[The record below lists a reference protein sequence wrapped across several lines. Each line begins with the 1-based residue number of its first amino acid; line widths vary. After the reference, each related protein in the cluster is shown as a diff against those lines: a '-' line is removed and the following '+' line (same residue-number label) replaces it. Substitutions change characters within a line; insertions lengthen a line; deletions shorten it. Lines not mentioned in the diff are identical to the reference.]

1 MTKVQSTPVAGR
13 PDGPEAAA
21 YLGTTFGTR
30 VVSVRDLAE
39 AFGQS
44 LGSVFF
50 IGQPWLGLLLWGAL
64 LSRPVLALFAL
75 CGLLSG
81 VLVQGVLRVLDEPG
95 LGGGIKANA
104 LLTAVVTGWMN
115 GPMGMP
121 WAQQLLLAVAAAIAA
136 ALVTAALM
144 RVLARSILPV
154 LLWGY
159 CLVAAM
165 LFSVCPDCTVRAAY
179 TMPVW
184 PMPTDAMGWL
194 GSFLRSM
201 ASLMYSPHAVAGVL
215 VCIAVVLWSR
225 AMFLAGLAGWLGGV
239 LLSMGFQRMGLSFVW
254 LPLSYNYFIAGM
266 ALGAVIF
273 LPGRLSLPVAAV
285 AGALTAFFGLVL
297 QYALGW
303 SATSYLP
310 VSSALVIW
318 VGMGALTLAG
328 DRAIVVRNA
337 TPGEPPEQ
345 RWWLDAYWRARYGRM
360 VPLFA
365 VPVTGELQ
373 IAQGFDGRI
382 SHTGIYRHALDF
394 QRSPAAEAVGGS
406 IWGAAVTAP
415 APGMIERARDGVAD
429 NPLGVCNYAE
439 KWGNH
444 VVIRLDA
451 GGWAMLAHLQQGTVA
466 VAPGARVETG
476 SYLGRVGNSG
486 RSPVPHLH
494 LQLQSSPEPGAATLP
509 FRLANYF
516 TAETS
521 TAVFARWHA
530 SAVPLEG
537 EVLAQAQANPVVYNT
552 LVGMA
557 PGTAVWT
564 SEVQGDIPR
573 AFNPGQAHVQ
583 QLQVRIDS
591 LGEQVLD
598 AGKQGRL
605 VLALDPDALRVVALE
620 DTSAPLLRLLAMG
633 AISMPYA
640 ARVGTRWIDVAPVV
654 PGGGWWRPW
663 SLLLAPYRLHPFP
676 VVHCSCT
683 AIAEPGLNGPT
694 LEWVSTLQT
703 FGASGPH
710 KLTCQ
715 FSPLRGPVKLQ
726 AEFAAGVLT
735 FRLLSFEPAPPG

>member
-1 MTKVQSTPVAGR
+1 MNTAQSPPIAVHA
-13 PDGPEAAA
+13 EAAA
-21 YLGTTFGTR
+21 PTSATLR
-30 VVSVRDLAE
+30 ALRASVRGWVE
-39 AFGQS
+39 AFGQA

-50 IGQPWLGLLLWGAL
+50 IGRPWLGLLLWGAL
-64 LSRPVLALFAL
+64 LSSPALALFAL

-81 VLVQGVLRVLDEPG
+81 VLVQWVLRIQDAPG

-104 LLTAVVTGWMN
+104 LLTAVVSGWMS

-121 WAQQLLLAVAAAIAA
+121 WAQQLVLAAAAAIAA

-144 RVLARSILPV
+144 RMLARSFLPV

-179 TMPVW
+179 TLPVW
-184 PMPTDAMGWL
+184 PVPTDAQGWL

-215 VCIAVVLWSR
+215 VCTAVLMWSR
-225 AMFLAGLAGWLGGV
+225 AMFLAGLAGWIGGV
-239 LLSMGFQRMGLSFVW
+239 VLSLGFQRLGLSFVW

-273 LPGRLSLPVAAV
+273 LPGRLCLPVAAV

-297 QYALGW
+297 QYVLGW
-303 SATSYLP
+303 SAASYLP
-310 VSSALVIW
+310 MSSALAIW

-328 DRAIVVRNA
+328 ERAIVERNA

-345 RWWLDAYWRARYGRM
+345 RWWKEACWHARYGRT

-365 VPVTGELQ
+365 VPVAGELQ
-373 IAQGFDGRI
+373 IAQGFDGRT
-382 SHTGIYRHALDF
+382 SHMGMYRHALDF
-394 QRSPAAEAVGGS
+394 QRSPAAEAVAGS
-406 IWGAAVTAP
+406 IWGAAITAP
-415 APGMIERARDGVAD
+415 APGMVERVHDGVAD

-451 GGWAMLAHLQQGTVA
+451 GGWAMLAHLQLGTVA
-466 VAPGARVETG
+466 VVPGARVETG

-494 LQLQSSPEPGAATLP
+494 LHLQGSPEPGAATRP

-516 TAETS
+516 TAEAPASALT
-521 TAVFARWHA
+521 RWHA
-530 SAVPLEG
+530 SAVPPE
-537 EVLAQAQANPVVYNT
+537 EEILAQAQANPAVYGT

-564 SEVQGDIPR
+564 SEVEGDIPR
-573 AFNPGQAHVQ
+573 AFHPGPARMQ

-598 AGKQGRL
+598 AGPQGGRL
-605 VLALDPDALRVVALE
+605 VLGLDPDALRVMAL
-620 DTSAPLLRLLAMG
+620 DDASAPLLRLLAMG
-633 AISMPYA
+633 AVSIPYA
-640 ARVGTRWIDVAPVV
+640 VRVGTQWSDVAPVV

-663 SLLLAPYRLHPFP
+663 SLLLAPYRPHPFP
-676 VVHCSCT
+676 VVNCT
-683 AIAEPGLNGPT
+683 CAVVVDTGVSGST
-694 LEWVSTLQT
+694 LAWVSTLQT
-703 FGASGPH
+703 PDAAGPH
-710 KLTCQ
+710 RLTCR
-715 FSPLRGPVKLQ
+715 FAPLRGFVKLQ
-726 AEFAAGVLT
+726 AEFATGVLT
-735 FRLLSFEPAPPG
+735 FRLLSFDPAPPG

>member
-1 MTKVQSTPVAGR
+1 MTQALHPIAR
-13 PDGPEAAA
+13 RLDAAA
-21 YLGTTFGTR
+21 PMGATFR
-30 VVSVRDLAE
+30 ALRASVRGWVE

-44 LGSVFF
+44 LGNVFF
-50 IGQPWLGLLLWGAL
+50 IGQPWLGLLLWAAL
-64 LSRPVLALFAL
+64 LSSPALALFAL
-75 CGLLSG
+75 CGLLAG
-81 VLVQGVLRVLDEPG
+81 VLVQWILRVPEAPG

-104 LLTAVVTGWMN
+104 LLTAVVSGWMS
-115 GPMGMP
+115 GPMGLP
-121 WAQQLLLAVAAAIAA
+121 WAQQLVLAIAAAIAA
-136 ALVTAALM
+136 SLVTAALTRM
-144 RVLARSILPV
+144 LARSFLPV

-179 TMPVW
+179 AMPVW
-184 PMPTDAMGWL
+184 PMPTDALGWL
-194 GSFLRSM
+194 GSFLRAM

-225 AMFLAGLAGWLGGV
+225 AMFLDGLAGWLGGV
-239 LLSMGFQRMGLSFVW
+239 LLSLGFQRLGLSFVW

-273 LPGRLSLPVAAV
+273 LPGRLCLPVAAV

-297 QYALGW
+297 QYVLGW

-328 DRAIVVRNA
+328 ERAIVERNA
-337 TPGEPPEQ
+337 TPGEPPER
-345 RWWLDAYWRARYGRM
+345 RWWKEACWRARYGRT

-365 VPVTGELQ
+365 VPVGGELQ
-373 IAQGFDGRI
+373 ISQGFDGRI
-382 SHTGIYRHALDF
+382 SHRGMYRHALDF
-394 QRSPAAEAVGGS
+394 QRTPAAEAVVGS

-415 APGMIERARDGVAD
+415 APGTIERVRDGVAD

-451 GGWAMLAHLQQGTVA
+451 GGWAMLAHLQLGSVA
-466 VAPGARVETG
+466 VVPGARVETG

-494 LQLQSSPEPGAATLP
+494 LQLQGSPEPGAATRP

-516 TAETS
+516 TAEAPA
-521 TAVFARWHA
+521 TALTRWHA
-530 SAVPLEG
+530 SAVPPEG
-537 EVLAQAQANPVVYNT
+537 EVLAQAQAHPVVYNT
-552 LVGMA
+552 LAGMA

-564 SEVQGDIPR
+564 CEVEGDIPR
-573 AFNPGQAHVQ
+573 AFNPGQARVQ
-583 QLQVRIDS
+583 QIQVRIDS

-598 AGKQGRL
+598 AGEQGRL
-605 VLALDPDALRVVALE
+605 VLALDPDALRVMAL
-620 DTSAPLLRLLAMG
+620 DDASAPLLRLLAMG
-633 AISMPYA
+633 ATSVPYA
-640 ARVGTRWIDVAPVV
+640 ARVGTRWSDVAPVV

-663 SLLLAPYRLHPFP
+663 SLLLAPYRPHPFP
-676 VVHCSCT
+676 VVHCACT
-683 AIAEPGLNGPT
+683 AIAEPGLSGST
-694 LEWVSTLQT
+694 LAWVSTVRT
-703 FGASGPH
+703 PGASGPRR
-710 KLTCQ
+710 LMCQ
-715 FSPLRGPVKLQ
+715 FAPLRGPVKLQ
-726 AEFAAGVLT
+726 AEFATGVLT

>member
-1 MTKVQSTPVAGR
+1 MTKAQSSPIAGR
-13 PDGPEAAA
+13 SDGPEVEAPTGATVQA
-21 YLGTTFGTR
+21 R
-30 VVSVRDLAE
+30 RVSVRGVVE

-44 LGSVFF
+44 LGGVFF
-50 IGQPWLGLLLWGAL
+50 IEQPWLGLLLWGAL
-64 LSRPVLALFAL
+64 LSRPALALFAL

-81 VLVQGVLRVLDEPG
+81 VLVGGILRVQDAPG
-95 LGGGIKANA
+95 LGGGVKANA
-104 LLTAVVTGWMN
+104 LLTAVVTGWMI

-121 WAQQLLLAVAAAIAA
+121 WAQQLVMAAAAAMAA
-136 ALVTAALM
+136 ALMTAALM
-144 RVLARSILPV
+144 RVLARSFLPV

-159 CLVAAM
+159 CLIAAM
-165 LFSVCPDCTVRAAY
+165 LFSICPDCTVRAAY

-215 VCIAVVLWSR
+215 VCIAVLLWSR

-239 LLSMGFQRMGLSFVW
+239 LLSLGFQRLGLSFVW

-273 LPGRLSLPVAAV
+273 LPGRLSLPVAVV
-285 AGALTAFFGLVL
+285 AGVLTAFFGLVL
-297 QYALGW
+297 QYVLGW

-328 DRAIVVRNA
+328 ERAIVERNA
-337 TPGEPPEQ
+337 MPGEPPEQ
-345 RWWLDAYWRARYGRM
+345 RWWIEAYWRARYGRP

-365 VPVTGELQ
+365 VPVAGELQ
-373 IAQGFDGRI
+373 IAQGFEGRI

-406 IWGAAVTAP
+406 IWGAPVTAP
-415 APGMIERARDGVAD
+415 APGIIERAHDGVVD
-429 NPLGVCNYAE
+429 NPLGVSNYAE

-466 VAPGARVETG
+466 VVPGARVETG

-494 LQLQSSPEPGAATLP
+494 LQLQGSPEPGAATRP

-516 TAETS
+516 TAEAPAAALT
-521 TAVFARWHA
+521 RWHA
-530 SAVPLEG
+530 SAVPPEG
-537 EVLAQAQANPVVYNT
+537 DVLAQAQANPVVYNT

-573 AFNPGQAHVQ
+573 AFNPGPAHVQ

-605 VLALDPDALRVVALE
+605 VLALDPDALRVMAL
-620 DTSAPLLRLLAMG
+620 DDASAPLLRLLAMG
-633 AISMPYA
+633 AVSMPYA
-640 ARVGTRWIDVAPVV
+640 ARVGTRWSDVPPVV

-663 SLLLAPYRLHPFP
+663 ALLLAPYRPHPFP
-676 VVHCSCT
+676 VVHGICT
-683 AIAEPGLNGPT
+683 AIAEPGPSGSV
-694 LEWVSTLQT
+694 LEWVSTLQAP
-703 FGASGPH
+703 GASGPH

-715 FSPLRGPVKLQ
+715 FAPLRGPVKLQ

-735 FRLLSFEPAPPG
+735 FRLLSFEPATPG

>member
-1 MTKVQSTPVAGR
+1 MTQASPPSIAR
-13 PDGPEAAA
+13 RPEAVAPM
-21 YLGTTFGTR
+21 GVTFR
-30 VVSVRDLAE
+30 ALRASVRGWVE

-50 IGQPWLGLLLWGAL
+50 VGQPWLGLLLWGAL
-64 LSRPVLALFAL
+64 LSNPALALFAL
-75 CGLLSG
+75 CGLLAG
-81 VLVQGVLRVLDEPG
+81 VLVQWILRVQDAPG

-104 LLTAVVTGWMN
+104 LLTAVVSGWMS
-115 GPMGMP
+115 GPTGMH
-121 WAQQLLLAVAAAIAA
+121 WAQQLVLAVAAAIAA

-144 RVLARSILPV
+144 RMLARSFLPV

-179 TMPVW
+179 AMPVW
-184 PMPTDAMGWL
+184 PMPTDALGWL

-201 ASLMYSPHAVAGVL
+201 ASLMYSPHAMAGVL
-215 VCIAVVLWSR
+215 VCVAVVLWSR
-225 AMFLAGLAGWLGGV
+225 AMFLAGLAGWIGGAVLSLGF
-239 LLSMGFQRMGLSFVW
+239 LRLGLSFVW

-297 QYALGW
+297 QYVLGW

-328 DRAIVVRNA
+328 ERAIVERNA
-337 TPGEPPEQ
+337 TLGEPPEQ
-345 RWWLDAYWRARYGRM
+345 RWWQEAYWRARYGRT

-373 IAQGFDGRI
+373 ISQGFDGRI
-382 SHTGIYRHALDF
+382 SHMGIYRHALDF
-394 QRSPAAEAVGGS
+394 QRTPAAQAVAGS

-415 APGMIERARDGVAD
+415 APGMIDRVHDGVAD
-429 NPLGVCNYAE
+429 NPIGVCNYAE

-451 GGWAMLAHLQQGTVA
+451 GGWAMLAHLQLGSVA
-466 VAPGARVETG
+466 VVPGARVETG

-494 LQLQSSPEPGAATLP
+494 LQLQGSPEPGAATRP

-516 TAETS
+516 TAEAPAAALT
-521 TAVFARWHA
+521 RWHA
-530 SAVPLEG
+530 SAVPPEG
-537 EVLAQAQANPVVYNT
+537 EVLAQALANPGVYKT

-564 SEVQGDIPR
+564 SVVQGDIPR
-573 AFNPGQAHVQ
+573 AFNPGQARVQ

-591 LGEQVLD
+591 LGRLVLD
-598 AGKQGRL
+598 AGQQGCL
-605 VLALDPDALRVVALE
+605 MLALDPDALRVMAL
-620 DTSAPLLRLLAMG
+620 DGASAPLLRLLAMG
-633 AISMPYA
+633 VVSIPYA
-640 ARVGTRWIDVAPVV
+640 ARVGSRWSDVAPVV

-663 SLLLAPYRLHPFP
+663 SLLLAPYRPHPFP
-676 VVHCSCT
+676 VVNCTCT
-683 AIAEPGLNGPT
+683 AITEPGLSGSA
-694 LEWVSTLQT
+694 LEWVSTVQT
-703 FGASGPH
+703 PAASGPH
-710 KLTCQ
+710 RLTCQ
-715 FSPLRGPVKLQ
+715 FAPLRGPVKLQ
-726 AEFAAGVLT
+726 AEFATGVLT